1 MKTILNEKNKGWHFR
16 VSGEK
21 RKVLLVEDEIINQ
34 QMMTAILCDSYDVI
48 AASSGE
54 QAIDILKE
62 RHDTLSIV
70 LLDLNLPGMG
80 GIEVLRLLRE
90 DSVYSNLPVIV
101 MTADSASEVE
111 CLNLG
116 AIDFIPKPYPQP
128 DVILARI
135 RRTIEL
141 SEDRDTL
148 RWTERDLLTGLYNR
162 DFFFHY
168 AVQLDLFHKDAPIDA
183 IVVDI
188 NNFHTVNDRWGK
200 DRGDEIL
207 RSIARKAQEFAED
220 TGGIA
225 CRSSADTFMIYCP
238 HIDDYRKLLK
248 RLSDGEE
255 GIRLRMGVYPD
266 VDKTVE
272 IDRRFDRAKTA
283 SDSVRG
289 NLSKPIAFYDDSF
302 RKSELLAA
310 QLINDF
316 PKALKEHQLTVFYQP
331 KFNIRKEKPVLGSAE
346 ALVRWKHP
354 ELGMVSPG
362 VFIPLFENNGLIQD
376 VDFYVW
382 NETAAQIR
390 RWRDEYGVT
399 VPVSVNVSRIDIQ
412 DPALSDK
419 LLKIVE
425 KNGLRPEDLLLE
437 ITESAYIND
446 SEKIV
451 EKVSNLRNLG
461 FRIEMDDFGSGYS
474 SLSML
479 GCLPID
485 ALKLD
490 MQFVRSAFKGTKD
503 TRLLEAMI
511 RLAGTFGLMTIAEGV
526 ETEDQYLALKELGC
540 DVIQGYYFSRPLPA
554 DEFESF
560 LKEGR

>member
-1 MKTILNEKNKGWHFR
+1 MKTLFNEKSKGWHFR

-34 QMMTAILCDSYDVI
+34 QMMMAILGDVYDVI
-48 AASSGE
+48 TATSGE
-54 QAIDILKE
+54 QAIDILKD

-80 GIEVLRLLRE
+80 GIEVLKLLR
-90 DSVYSNLPVIV
+90 DGSAYSNLPVIV
-101 MTADSASEVE
+101 MTADSGSEVE

-148 RWTERDLLTGLYNR
+148 KWTERDHLTGLYNR

-168 AVQLDLFHKDAPIDA
+168 ADQLDLFHKDVPTDA

-188 NNFHTVNDRWGK
+188 NNFHTINDRLGTEH
-200 DRGDEIL
+200 GDEIL
-207 RSIARKAQEFAED
+207 RRLAEKVLQIAEEF
-220 TGGIA
+220 GGIA
-225 CRSSADTFMIYCP
+225 CRSGADTFMIYCL
-238 HIDDYRKLLK
+238 HIDDCRKVFK
-248 RLSDGEE
+248 RLSVADGV
-255 GIRLRMGVYPD
+255 RLRMGVYPD
-266 VDKTVE
+266 VDRTIG
-272 IDRRFDRAKTA
+272 IDRRFDRAKMA

-289 NLSKPIAFYDDSF
+289 NLSKPIAFYDDSI
-302 RKSELLAA
+302 RSSELLAA

-316 PKALKEHQLTVFYQP
+316 PKALKEQQLTVFYQP
-331 KFNIRKEKPVLGSAE
+331 KFNIRKEKPLLSSAE

-362 VFIPLFENNGLIQD
+362 VFIPLFEKNGLIQD

-390 RWRDEYGVT
+390 RWRDTYGVT

-419 LLKIVE
+419 LLRIVE
-425 KNGLRPEDLLLE
+425 ENGLGPKDLLLE
-437 ITESAYIND
+437 ITESAYIDD

-451 EKVSNLRNLG
+451 EKVSSLRKLG

-479 GCLPID
+479 GSLPID

-490 MQFVRSAFKGTKD
+490 MQFVRSAFKGKKD

-511 RLAGTFGLMTIAEGV
+511 RLAGAFEVPTIAEGV
-526 ETEDQYLALKELGC
+526 ETEEQYLALKEMGC

-554 DEFESF
+554 EEFERF
-560 LKEGR
+560 VKEGR

>member
-1 MKTILNEKNKGWHFR
+1 MKEMNAGWHFR

-34 QMMTAILCDSYDVI
+34 QMMMAILGDVYDVI
-48 AASSGE
+48 VASSGE
-54 QAIDILKE
+54 RAIEILKE

-80 GIEVLRLLRE
+80 GIQVLSLMK
-90 DSVYSNLPVIV
+90 DNSAYSNLPVIV

-141 SEDRDTL
+141 SENRDTL
-148 RWTERDLLTGLYNR
+148 KWTERDLLTGLYNR

-188 NNFHTVNDRWGK
+188 NNFHTVNDRLGRE
-200 DRGDEIL
+200 RGDEIL
-207 RSIARKAQEFAED
+207 RSIARKAQEFAEG

-225 CRSSADTFMIYCP
+225 CRSGADTFMIYCP

-248 RLSDGEE
+248 KLSEGED

-266 VDKTVE
+266 VDKAVE

-289 NLSKPIAFYDDSF
+289 SISKPIAFYDDSI
-302 RKSELLAA
+302 RKSELLAE

-316 PKALKEHQLTVFYQP
+316 PKALEEHQLTVFYQP
-331 KFNIRKEKPVLGSAE
+331 KFNVRKEKPVLSSAE

-354 ELGMVSPG
+354 EMGMVSPG
-362 VFIPLFENNGLIQD
+362 VFIPLFEKNGLIQD

-390 RWRDEYGVT
+390 RWRDTYGVT
-399 VPVSVNVSRIDIQ
+399 IPVSVNVSRIDIQ

-425 KNGLRPEDLLLE
+425 DNGLRPEDLLLE
-437 ITESAYIND
+437 ITESAYIED

-451 EKVSNLRNLG
+451 EKVSSLRGLG

-479 GCLPID
+479 GSLAID

-490 MQFVRSAFKGTKD
+490 MQFVRSAFKGKKD

-511 RLAGTFGLMTIAEGV
+511 RLAGTFEVLTIAEGV
-526 ETEDQYLALKELGC
+526 ETEDQFLALKEMGC

-554 DEFESF
+554 DEFENF